1 MENCNKVCI
10 SLSGGLDSTM
20 LLMHYLARGF
30 EVRSYSFDYGQKHDI
45 ELKKVKD
52 NIKFLQEKGLP
63 VSHQVI
69 NLRDV
74 FSDSASSLHINS
86 EEDIPHERYDSDSQ
100 KSTVIEQ
107 RNVIFSAIVYGK
119 ALSWSK
125 KSDSNVM
132 IALGL
137 HANDT
142 SVYPDTT
149 PESQAMAREL
159 FRISNWGTERVDYEA
174 PFQYLKKD
182 QVLTTGI
189 DAMRLIGFQDNDIE
203 VILTN
208 THSCYDPDEFG
219 RSCGKCG
226 TCQERI
232 ACFALNHMKD
242 PIPYNLN
249 ENELDTLYKRYKE
262 QGL

>member
-69 NLRDV
+69 NLRDA
-74 FSDSASSLHINS
+74 FSDSASSLYGANN
-86 EEDIPHERYDSDSQ
+86 EKIPEGDYKDESM

-125 KSDSNVM
+125 KSNSNVL
-132 IALGL
+132 ISLGI
-137 HANDT
+137 HAGDHT
-142 SVYPDTT
+142 IYPDTT
-149 PESQAMAREL
+149 PESQSMAREL
-159 FRISNWGTERVDYEA
+159 FRISNWGSERVDYEA
-174 PFQYLKKD
+174 PFVNLHKD
-182 QVLTTGI
+182 ELLTTGVG
-189 DAMRLIGFQDNDIE
+189 AMRMMGFQDSDIE
-203 VILTN
+203 TVLTN
-208 THSCYDPDEFG
+208 THSCYTPDSEG

-226 TCQERI
+226 TCVERLE
-232 ACFALNHMKD
+232 AFAKAHIID
-242 PIPYNLN
+242 PIPYV
-249 ENELDTLYKRYKE
+249 
-262 QGL
+262 

>member
-69 NLRDV
+69 NLRDA
-74 FSDSASSLHINS
+74 FSDSASSLYGGNN
-86 EEDIPHERYDSDSQ
+86 EKIPEGNYKDENM

-125 KSDSNVM
+125 KSNSNVL
-132 IALGL
+132 ISLGI
-137 HANDT
+137 HAGDHT
-142 SVYPDTT
+142 IYPDTT
-149 PESQAMAREL
+149 PESQSMAREL
-159 FRISNWGTERVDYEA
+159 FRISNWGSERVDYEA
-174 PFQYLKKD
+174 PFVNLYKD
-182 QVLTTGI
+182 ELLTTGVG
-189 DAMRLIGFQDNDIE
+189 AMRLMGFQDSDIE
-203 VILTN
+203 TVLTN
-208 THSCYDPDEFG
+208 THSCYTPDSEG

-226 TCQERI
+226 TCVERLE
-232 ACFALNHMKD
+232 AFEKAHMMD
-242 PIPYNLN
+242 PIPYV
-249 ENELDTLYKRYKE
+249 
-262 QGL
+262 

>member
-69 NLRDV
+69 NLRDA
-74 FSDSASSLHINS
+74 FSDSVSSLYGANN
-86 EEDIPHERYDSDSQ
+86 EKIPEGDYRDENM

-125 KSDSNVM
+125 KSNSNVL
-132 IALGL
+132 ISLGI
-137 HANDT
+137 HAGDHT
-142 SVYPDTT
+142 IYPDTT
-149 PESQAMAREL
+149 PESQSMAREL
-159 FRISNWGTERVDYEA
+159 FRISNWGSERVDYEA
-174 PFQYLKKD
+174 PFVNLHKD
-182 QVLTTGI
+182 EVLTTGVG
-189 DAMRLIGFQDNDIE
+189 AMRLMGFQDSDIE
-203 VILTN
+203 TVLTN
-208 THSCYDPDEFG
+208 THSCYTPDSEG

-226 TCQERI
+226 TCVERLE
-232 ACFALNHMKD
+232 AFEKAHMID
-242 PIPYNLN
+242 PIPYI
-249 ENELDTLYKRYKE
+249 
-262 QGL
+262 